1 LNEQRIEADA
11 RWSVAMAAAQDGDA
25 QAYTKLLKELLPEVR
40 RLVRGRL
47 FDPSAVEDVVQNAL
61 LSIHRARHTYRREQ
75 SFGPWLRAIVRNA
88 TIDSFRQT
96 RRRNE
101 REVGGDVIDY
111 IADPRPPDFGE
122 GSRLSPVIAKALEEL
137 PDKQREAVE
146 MIQLQGLSVAEA
158 ALRAD
163 VSVSALK
170 VRAHRGYKALR
181 IRLKGAL
188 E

>member
-1 LNEQRIEADA
+1 
-11 RWSVAMAAAQDGDA
+11 MKAAQDGDE
-25 QAYTKLLKELLPEVR
+25 QAYGKLLEELLPEVR
-40 RLVRGRL
+40 RLVRSRL

-61 LSIHRARHTYRREQ
+61 LSVHRARHTYRPER
-75 SFGPWLRAIVRNA
+75 SFGPWLRTIVRNA

-101 REVGGDVIDY
+101 REVGGDTVDQL
-111 IADPRPPDFGE
+111 ADPNPPEFGE
-122 GSRLSPVIAKALEEL
+122 GTRISPVITKALEEL
-137 PDKQREAVE
+137 PPKQREAVE

-158 ALRAD
+158 ALRAG
-163 VSVSALK
+163 VSVSAVK

-181 IRLKGAL
+181 IRLEGAL